1 MSKAATI
8 TELEHR
14 IETLPP
20 MEQFKL
26 LEKMVRHLKHSFLQ
40 DQPKVRQ
47 STTVT
52 KKSATARGLL
62 KQYADPALREQEKEG
77 FLLAMREKHTPR

>member
-1 MSKAATI
+1 MPKAAII

-20 MEQFKL
+20 TEQFKL
-26 LEKMVRHLKHSFLQ
+26 LEKMVKYLKHSFLQ
-40 DQPKVRQ
+40 DQPREHR

-52 KKSATARGLL
+52 KESSTARGLL
-62 KQYADPALREQEKEG
+62 KQYADPAFREQEKEG
-77 FLLAMREKHTPR
+77 FLLAMREKHAPR

>member
-26 LEKMVRHLKHSFLQ
+26 LEKMVRHLKHSFPR
-40 DQPKVRQ
+40 DQPKENLHA
-47 STTVT
+47 TVP
-52 KKSATARGLL
+52 KKLATARGLL

-77 FLLAMREKHTPR
+77 FLLAMREKHAPR